1 MLVFDV
7 LLYVEF
13 FTRKPTVDMLNETQ
27 SEQLEKF
34 IHVRQHSPETNSE
47 SVTSDEI
54 DADKWI

>member
-13 FTRKPTVDMLNETQ
+13 ATRKPTVDTDLMGD

-34 IHVRQHSPETNSE
+34 IQVRQPSPETNSE
-47 SVTSDEI
+47 SVTSDEVE
-54 DADKWI
+54 ADKWI

>member
-13 FTRKPTVDMLNETQ
+13 ATRKPTVDTDLMGD

-34 IHVRQHSPETNSE
+34 IHVRQPSPETNSE
-47 SVTSDEI
+47 SVTSDEVE
-54 DADKWI
+54 ADKWI